1 MLEQSLDTRQC
12 LRCPAEAAAG
22 RRQPLLTVALA
33 AGLLLS
39 VGLRAEARENQL
51 AGIRLGRPADTITDL
66 FGNPTRTITGGGGGA
81 AAAGGPGGMRPGGP
95 GMMGAGGPA
104 GGGMPGPGA
113 GPGMMGGGPGMMG
126 GAMGPGA
133 GPGMMGGAMGPG
145 AGPGMMGGGPGMMGG
160 GMMGG
165 GAAPALTQKYEGK
178 IAGMQP
184 EAFVARVTTP
194 EATGPVL
201 SGEAAAALG
210 PGAGGGP
217 GMMGPGMMGGG
228 PGMMGPGM
236 RPGGGMMGGAGPQAQ
251 AAVPAITWVYERASQ
266 GVTYAFGFSEDG
278 RITLVSIGDDKP
290 YSTCKGGKQ
299 PPFAGAKTSKGIRL
313 GSTFKS
319 VILAYGFPEQTEI
332 LGDEVLCK
340 YFDRH
345 GVAFTF
351 RQEFMRVSSIT
362 IRSPEE

>member
-81 AAAGGPGGMRPGGP
+81 AAA
-95 GMMGAGGPA
+95 
-104 GGGMPGPGA
+104 
-113 GPGMMGGGPGMMG
+113 GGPGMMG